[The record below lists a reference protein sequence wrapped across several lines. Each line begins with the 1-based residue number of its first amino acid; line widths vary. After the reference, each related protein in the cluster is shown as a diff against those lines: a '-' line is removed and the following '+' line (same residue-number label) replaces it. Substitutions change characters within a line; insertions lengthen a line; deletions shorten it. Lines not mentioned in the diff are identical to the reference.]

1 MGTRITW
8 VGACLGLM
16 GAVLAASAA
25 LASVDQSEN
34 SSALRLRV
42 EPGHP
47 WRPPF
52 GLERVGGPVTAVVEA
67 NARPAPMEY
76 TLAAFRAGREIG
88 RHILHFPSSPPFV
101 ARVSCETDAD
111 ELALLAA
118 SGSSGSR
125 TELARKAIDRAAF
138 EAEAIARPDRVVN
151 PVDLGAILV
160 PTGWLLLGPGQSGL
174 LDVAALSR
182 GRDVPAGRL
191 RAWFASTPERVAVA
205 TIALRKG
212 QRIEQ
217 LLALPTTPP
226 AVDRDVLHV
235 VIADGDGRELWRK
248 AITVML
254 VHHPARRP
262 SFGATSEK
270 LRYDAPISI
279 RDPRTGAFSSLRFE
293 DGWKP
298 ELNDVVVW
306 LPGGARYVFWRGSSY
321 IPFWAGRYNTGACYE
336 WAEIISRPPDAVDC
350 VEPLMDKELR
360 YGAVEIIESTPARVH
375 VRWRYQST
383 DLLYKVWGDSVVEDY
398 YFYPDGYGTRV
409 VSLQA
414 DPKTEYELSEFII
427 LTPQGTY
434 PFDVL
439 PENLVDILFLDGRT
453 HVFRSPNL
461 DENRVE
467 RAMPADGP
475 AAYRLRLNKKERLS
489 AIYFNPNET
498 RLPPVVFAP
507 FFDGGQMVTPCYWG
521 SHWPLARGN
530 ATGSRIDDRVG
541 LTPCSNSIMS
551 WGSCRPTPLSTA
563 GLVTVD
569 TLGRARPM
577 TVRRWAWLIGMSD
590 EPDRRVLDRARSFAT
605 PPSLA
610 VRGAQIAF
618 DAYAPE
624 RRALCL
630 VAEGREVVVTI
641 KPGPPCVNPVF
652 EIAGAPSG
660 PVCVTLAD
668 RPLDENRYAWDGH
681 TLWLDAT
688 FSQHTEVHLTFEGG
702 HPQRTR

>member
-1 MGTRITW
+1 
-8 VGACLGLM
+8 M
-16 GAVLAASAA
+16 GALLAAVPA
-25 LASVDQSEN
+25 LAAVERADEPP
-34 SSALRLRV
+34 ALRLRV

-67 NARPAPMEY
+67 TARPAAREH
-76 TLAAFRAGREIG
+76 TLVVLREGREIR
-88 RHILHFPSSPPFV
+88 RHALQFSGGPPFV
-101 ARVSCETDAD
+101 ARVACEADAD
-111 ELALLAA
+111 ELALLAR
-118 SGSSGSR
+118 SGPAGR
-125 TELARKAIDRAAF
+125 LAELARKAVDRAVF
-138 EAEAIARPDRVVN
+138 EAEAVARPDRVVN

-160 PTGWLLLGPGQSGL
+160 PTGWLLLGPGQSAM

-182 GRDVPAGRL
+182 GRDVPQGRL
-191 RAWFASTPERVAVA
+191 RTWYASAPGQAVVA
-205 TIALRKG
+205 TIALHKR
-212 QRIEQ
+212 QRMEQ
-217 LLALPTTPP
+217 HLVLPDAPP

-235 VIADGDGRELWRK
+235 VIDDGGGRELWRK

-254 VHHPARRP
+254 VRHPGRRP
-262 SFGATSEK
+262 NFGATCEK
-270 LRYDAPISI
+270 LRYDAPISV
-279 RDPRTGAFSSLRFE
+279 RDPRTGAYSSLRFE

-360 YGAVEIIESTPARVH
+360 YSAVEIIESTPARVH
-375 VRWRYQST
+375 IRWRYQST

-398 YFYPDGYGTRV
+398 YFYPDGYGTRA
-409 VSLQA
+409 VSLRA
-414 DPKTEYELSEFII
+414 DPKTEYELSEFIV

-453 HVFRSPNL
+453 HAFRSPNL
-461 DENRVE
+461 DENTVE
-467 RAMPADGP
+467 RARPADAP
-475 AAYRLRLNKKERLS
+475 AAYRLRLNRQETLS
-489 AIYFNPNET
+489 AIYFNPDES

-530 ATGSRIDDRVG
+530 ATGSQIDDRVG

-551 WGSCRPTPLSTA
+551 WGSCRPIPLSTA
-563 GLVTVD
+563 GLVAID

-577 TVRRWAWLIGMSD
+577 TVRRWAWLIGMTD

-610 VRGAQIAF
+610 VRGARIAF
-618 DAYAPE
+618 DAYAPD

-630 VAEGREVVVTI
+630 VAEGREVAVTI

-652 EIAGAPSG
+652 EIAGAPPG
-660 PVCVTLAD
+660 PVRATLAD

-681 TLWLDAT
+681 TFWLDAT
-688 FSQHTEVHLTFEGG
+688 VSQPTELHLTFGG
-702 HPQRTR
+702 TDPGRVR

>member
-1 MGTRITW
+1 M
-8 VGACLGLM
+8 
-16 GAVLAASAA
+16 
-25 LASVDQSEN
+25 
-34 SSALRLRV
+34 
-42 EPGHP
+42 
-47 WRPPF
+47 
-52 GLERVGGPVTAVVEA
+52 
-67 NARPAPMEY
+67 
-76 TLAAFRAGREIG
+76 
-88 RHILHFPSSPPFV
+88 
-101 ARVSCETDAD
+101 
-111 ELALLAA
+111 
-118 SGSSGSR
+118 
-125 TELARKAIDRAAF
+125 K
-138 EAEAIARPDRVVN
+138 
-151 PVDLGAILV
+151 
-160 PTGWLLLGPGQSGL
+160 
-174 LDVAALSR
+174 
-182 GRDVPAGRL
+182 
-191 RAWFASTPERVAVA
+191 
-205 TIALRKG
+205 
-212 QRIEQ
+212 
-217 LLALPTTPP
+217 
-226 AVDRDVLHV
+226 
-235 VIADGDGRELWRK
+235 
-248 AITVML
+248 
-254 VHHPARRP
+254 
-262 SFGATSEK
+262 
-270 LRYDAPISI
+270 
-279 RDPRTGAFSSLRFE
+279 
-293 DGWKP
+293 
-298 ELNDVVVW
+298 
-306 LPGGARYVFWRGSSY
+306 
-321 IPFWAGRYNTGACYE
+321 
-336 WAEIISRPPDAVDC
+336 
-350 VEPLMDKELR
+350 
-360 YGAVEIIESTPARVH
+360 
-375 VRWRYQST
+375 
-383 DLLYKVWGDSVVEDY
+383 
-398 YFYPDGYGTRV
+398 

-414 DPKTEYELSEFII
+414 DPKTEFELSEFII

-453 HVFRSPNL
+453 HLFRSPNL

-467 RAMPADGP
+467 RAMPADSP
-475 AAYRLRLNKKERLS
+475 AAYRLRLNRKERLS

-569 TLGRARPM
+569 TLGRTRPM

-641 KPGPPCVNPVF
+641 KSGAPCVNPVF
-652 EIAGAPSG
+652 VIAGAPPG
-660 PVCVTLAD
+660 PVRVTLAD

-688 FSQHTEVHLTFEGG
+688 FSQPTEVHLTFEGG
-702 HPQRTR
+702 HPQRIR